1 MNSFQ
6 GKAAKSAL
14 IGGLYCNKA
23 MLWDSVVSLLA
34 TMIGLLGDKRK
45 QAPTRFGPGG
55 GTEGGTKMAQ
65 MWQILGGIRSR
76 QPRVFVPQFCPFL
89 DLLQPWDDFS
99 PEQYHD
105 IGRFV
110 SRKQTKTPG
119 SQEPGDSASG

>member
-55 GTEGGTKMAQ
+55 GTEGGTNVAN
-65 MWQILGGIRSR
+65 LGRHSVAAAAGFR
-76 QPRVFVPQFCPFL
+76 
-89 DLLQPWDDFS
+89 
-99 PEQYHD
+99 
-105 IGRFV
+105 
-110 SRKQTKTPG
+110 
-119 SQEPGDSASG
+119 ASVLPLS